1 METKYIIDITD
12 YLIGFGIA
20 ARFAVWINLLFG
32 LVSISLIAW
41 IADYVSRKLF
51 IKIIHKLAS
60 KTTTTWDDNLVEK
73 RFFHRIAHIVPAIF
87 LYFSIG
93 LVLAHYPKL
102 TAFIRSGIDIYIIVM
117 VVMAIDAFIN
127 ASHMVYQSLEIAKSR
142 PIKGYIQVVKIIVY
156 FVAAILILSILL
168 HKNPSKLL
176 TGLGA
181 MAAVLLLVFKD
192 TILGF
197 VASIQLSAN
206 DMVRVGDWITMPAR
220 GTDGNV
226 IEITLNT
233 VKVQNFDKTI
243 STIPTYSLVSE
254 SFTNWRGMENS
265 GGRRIKRFI
274 SVDMK
279 SVKFCDEQIIER
291 FKKNHLISGY
301 LLQKQAEIEKK
312 GQNSKSGEQ
321 ASEIFNRLTNL
332 GIFRKYL
339 EEYLKGLELVR
350 KDMSLVVTQLQP
362 TENGIPI
369 QIVVFSKDIQATNYE
384 NLQSEIFEHVLAILP
399 EFDLKVFQN
408 PSGFDII
415 EASKNA

>member
-1 METKYIIDITD
+1 MEAKYSIDITN
-12 YLIGFGIA
+12 YLIGIGIA
-20 ARFAVWINLLFG
+20 AEYALWLNIVFG
-32 LVSISLIAW
+32 LATIFLVAW
-41 IADYVSRKLF
+41 ISDFVSRKLI

-60 KTTTTWDDNLVEK
+60 RTATTWDDNLIEK
-73 RFFHRIAHIVPAIF
+73 RFFHRIAHIVPAIVI
-87 LYFSIG
+87 YFSIG

-102 TAFIRSGIDIYIIVM
+102 TAVIRSGIDIYIIVM

-127 ASHMVYQSLEIAKSR
+127 ASHMEYQSLEIAKSR
-142 PIKGYIQVVKIIVY
+142 PIKGYIQVAKIFVY
-156 FVAAILILSILL
+156 FVATILVLSILL
-168 HKNPSKLL
+168 HKDPSRLL

-226 IEITLNT
+226 VEITLNT

-265 GGRRIKRFI
+265 GGRRIKRYI
-274 SVDMK
+274 SIDMK
-279 SVKFCDEQIIER
+279 SVKFCDNNLLERLKRISIISD
-291 FKKNHLISGY
+291 FIGKIQL
-301 LLQKQAEIEKK
+301 EIEENNKNQK
-312 GQNSKSGEQ
+312 TGNTPKINFST
-321 ASEIFNRLTNL
+321 LTNL
-332 GIFRKYL
+332 GVFRKYV
-339 EEYLKGLELVR
+339 EEYLRQIKIIR
-350 KDMSLVVTQLQP
+350 KDMTLLVTQLQP

-369 QIVVFSKDIQATNYE
+369 QIIVFSKDLQSTNYE
-384 NLQSEIFEHVLAILP
+384 NLQSEIFEHILAVLH
-399 EFDLKVFQN
+399 EFELKVFQN
-408 PSGFDII
+408 PTGSDFTD
-415 EASKNA
+415 ALKK

>member
-1 METKYIIDITD
+1 MEKKYIIDITN
-12 YLIGFGIA
+12 YLTDFGIA
-20 ARFAVWINLLFG
+20 PGLAIWINLLFG
-32 LVSISLIAW
+32 LIMIWLLAW
-41 IADYVSRKLF
+41 IIDFVARKLF

-73 RFFHRIAHIVPAIF
+73 RFFHRIAHIIPAVF
-87 LYFSIG
+87 VYFSIG

-102 TAFIRSGIDIYIIVM
+102 TAFIRSGIDIYIIIM
-117 VVMAIDAFIN
+117 VVMAVDSFIN

-156 FVAAILILSILL
+156 FIASILILSILL
-168 HKNPSKLL
+168 HKDPSKLL

-206 DMVRVGDWITMPAR
+206 DMVRVGDWITMPTR
-220 GTDGNV
+220 GTDGNI

-254 SFTNWRGMENS
+254 SFINWRGMENS
-265 GGRRIKRFI
+265 GGRRIKRYI
-274 SVDMK
+274 SIDMK
-279 SVKFCDEQIIER
+279 SVKFCDEKLLER
-291 FKKNHLISGY
+291 FNQNSLISGF
-301 LLQKQAEIEKK
+301 LEKNQNTGK
-312 GQNSKSGEQ
+312 GKKNSETEKSHILNVQ
-321 ASEIFNRLTNL
+321 RLTNI

-339 EEYLKGLELVR
+339 EEYLKQLEMVR
-350 KDMSLVVTQLQP
+350 KDMTLVVTQLQP

-369 QIVVFSKDIQATNYE
+369 QVVAFSKDIQSYNYE
-384 NLQSEIFEHVLAILP
+384 NLQSEIFEHILAILP

-415 EASKNA
+415 EASKKG